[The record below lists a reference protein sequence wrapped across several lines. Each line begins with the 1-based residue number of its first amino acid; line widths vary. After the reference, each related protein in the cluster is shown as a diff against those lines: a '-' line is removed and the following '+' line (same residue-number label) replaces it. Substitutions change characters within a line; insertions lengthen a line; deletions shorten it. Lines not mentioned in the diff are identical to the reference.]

1 MTENKGRY
9 LAEKYQKQIDGES
22 LGRFGA
28 KLKQADD
35 RVFDPMQSVS
45 LKSIPVTILLSFFLG
60 FFSAGRFYI
69 GDKKFAGKKF
79 SGICAILVFGGFCAS
94 MQETLAIFS
103 ILYALS
109 FVTVGIWN
117 LVDIYFTVRAAKR
130 FNGAYLIGRLDTL
143 MKESAQAGIVQAE
156 AAQTREGV

>member
-45 LKSIPVTILLSFFLG
+45 LKSISVTILLSFFLG

-79 SGICAILVFGGFCAS
+79 SGMCVLF
-94 MQETLAIFS
+94 TLAIFFS
-103 ILYALS
+103 TMQEELAIFTVLYALT
-109 FVTVGIWN
+109 FVAMGIWN

-143 MKESAQAGIVQAE
+143 MKESVQAGIVQAE